1 MLSDYK
7 ISSEEITR
15 FGVESA
21 PDRLSGAPRD
31 NKKVFD
37 RLVRVVVAEKL
48 NSIIELLASENG
60 AENIGA
66 SGGTVAGHIASSSN
80 PHSVTAEQ
88 IGAVTAEAL
97 QQALSKYMLTSAYK
111 GTASGTVSR
120 SDFCTTA
127 QNGVWAV
134 KHTKTGNTHKL
145 SGIPTAPGMYL
156 GQFWAEHDML
166 SGDTVTDV
174 RGQALTLANAG
185 ATFTKGSLVRATVD
199 TAQKKVWIG

>member
-60 AENIGA
+60 AENIGC
-66 SGGTVAGHIASSSN
+66 
-80 PHSVTAEQ
+80 
-88 IGAVTAEAL
+88 L
-97 QQALSKYMLTSAYK
+97 LYTSDAADE
-111 GTASGTVSR
+111 GR
-120 SDFCTTA
+120 
-127 QNGVWAV
+127 GV
-134 KHTKTGNTHKL
+134 
-145 SGIPTAPGMYL
+145 
-156 GQFWAEHDML
+156 
-166 SGDTVTDV
+166 
-174 RGQALTLANAG
+174 
-185 ATFTKGSLVRATVD
+185 
-199 TAQKKVWIG
+199 